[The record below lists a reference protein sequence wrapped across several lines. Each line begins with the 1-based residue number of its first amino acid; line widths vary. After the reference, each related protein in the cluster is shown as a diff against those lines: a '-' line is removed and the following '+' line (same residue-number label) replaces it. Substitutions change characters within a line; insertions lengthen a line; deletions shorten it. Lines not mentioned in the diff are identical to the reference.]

1 MIFYNLFICLLSFG
15 LKVFSWFNE
24 KAKKGVDG
32 RKESLKIVQEKL
44 KNQKVIWMH
53 SASLGEYEQGL
64 PVLEKLKNEYPDYK
78 ILVTF
83 FSPSGYENVVKKQH
97 IADAVCYLPFDKKS
111 TIQEFISQFDT
122 KIFFTIKYDFW
133 YHLLRELHRKGT
145 KIFVVSALFYEEQI
159 FFQPYGKWFIN
170 ELKKNVVL
178 TE

>member
-64 PVLEKLKNEYPDYK
+64 PVLEKLKNEHHFLEGKHYLTFPSLGICIGGMSPKRIPEGK
-78 ILVTF
+78 IALVFAQSET
-83 FSPSGYENVVKKQH
+83 GIYE
-97 IADAVCYLPFDKKS
+97 
-111 TIQEFISQFDT
+111 
-122 KIFFTIKYDFW
+122 
-133 YHLLRELHRKGT
+133 
-145 KIFVVSALFYEEQI
+145 FYAED
-159 FFQPYGKWFIN
+159 
-170 ELKKNVVL
+170 
-178 TE
+178 